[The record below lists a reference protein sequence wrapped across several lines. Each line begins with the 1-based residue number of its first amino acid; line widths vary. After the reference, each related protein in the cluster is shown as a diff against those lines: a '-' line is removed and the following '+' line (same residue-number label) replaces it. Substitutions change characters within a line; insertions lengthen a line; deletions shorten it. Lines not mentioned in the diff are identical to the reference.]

1 MNHASWLDAWDRGL
15 IVPASAAMQ
24 WKGRSLNRPPSFL
37 FIFQIK
43 KQYKEIRLSDETKQ
57 PPTVPTRPLPIFFI
71 KTENLSKMEPSLGC
85 QTNEKMENFE
95 YNH

>member
-24 WKGRSLNRPPSFL
+24 WKGRSLNRPPYF
-37 FIFQIK
+37 FFFFKK

-57 PPTVPTRPLPIFFI
+57 PPTVPTRPC
-71 KTENLSKMEPSLGC
+71 NLSKARSAKLDF
-85 QTNEKMENFE
+85 EKEGACC
-95 YNH
+95 Y